1 MTSTSKPVDAH
12 NGTTGTPAERDAA
25 GGVYD
30 ADVAPKEAILH
41 DPAQIF
47 ENHPGTRPHMTSP
60 VLIIVMGVSGCG
72 KSTVGQRLADKFRI
86 QFVDGDSLH
95 PTSNI
100 QKMSAGT
107 PLTDE
112 DRFPWL
118 GIIRKEAAKQ
128 TTREALHEFYHGNN
142 LKDPEQPRAGIVIA
156 CSALKRSYR
165 DILRGTTH
173 EAVEL
178 DQSHAELDTHFL
190 FLNGTRE
197 VLMKRMES
205 RKGHFFSPK
214 MLDSQLQTLEPPSN
228 KEENTQG
235 IVEVNIDQP
244 IDSLVDEAAK
254 RLSELTGL
262 KVLED

>member
-112 DRFPWL
+112 VGRRTGLEDRHSFSGGFPQDRFPWL

-190 FLNGTRE
+190 FRKFDDVEKLCPCGCAFANLPKTRASGPD
-197 VLMKRMES
+197 L
-205 RKGHFFSPK
+205 
-214 MLDSQLQTLEPPSN
+214 
-228 KEENTQG
+228 
-235 IVEVNIDQP
+235 
-244 IDSLVDEAAK
+244 SLVK
-254 RLSELTGL
+254 Q
-262 KVLED
+262 